1 MTDTHDS
8 YLQSDARQEAIS
20 AQKELFL
27 RGLPVDTTVVSD
39 FVLRSWQR
47 SRLAGVDPET
57 TVRKKVDE
65 TIFRHILAANADLLE
80 SSRVIMKELFS
91 SLVSGAGS
99 MILSTA
105 ECISLHMET
114 SGRDGDT
121 YPSSKPGM
129 ITTEQLRGTNG
140 IGTCVAER
148 RPIEIIGAEHYLTVG
163 HRWSCSAAPIFDS
176 VQLIAVL
183 NVSHYEKCTT
193 PTPSAWCGRRPTPF
207 RNSPPPRS
215 CSSSNRPSS
224 NCLRRGGHRGV
235 PFRRGVKPM
244 NSKAASMLGASG
256 PAAGRKHLQ
265 VHAAFADARQH
276 PHRRSPYHGSGGAVP
291 LGIRFAVL
299 FLFGHVPDQRGLRG
313 AHVPGGPAY
322 AGIRGTRRRV
332 EGRVHV

>member
-176 VQLIAVL
+176 KNQLIAVL
-183 NVSHYEKCTT
+183 NVSQLREKYHSHTLGMVRAAAYAI
-193 PTPSAWCGRRPTPF
+193 SEQ
-207 RNSPPPRS
+207 
-215 CSSSNRPSS
+215 
-224 NCLRRGGHRGV
+224 LRLRALLQRQQAIIRLLDGGHRGV
-235 PFRRGVKPM
+235 PFRRGEAHEQQ
-244 NSKAASMLGASG
+244 SRLHAQASG
-256 PAAGRKHLQ
+256 PWQGENIYKFMRPSQML
-265 VHAAFADARQH
+265 DNILTGD
-276 PHRRSPYHGSGGAVP
+276 PHIMDQEAQFPLESGSLSCFFSAMSLTREACVVLTFRTRRE
-291 LGIRFAVL
+291 
-299 FLFGHVPDQRGLRG
+299 
-313 AHVPGGPAY
+313 
-322 AGIRGTRRRV
+322 GIRGPRRRV
-332 EGRVHV
+332 EGRVYV